1 MKSVWACYY
10 EFQDR
15 RARCQGYMFRLSLK
29 ISCRILT
36 LESAFGSLMNDFAE
50 DIILKV

>member
-1 MKSVWACYY
+1 MKSVLACYY

-15 RARCQGYMFRLSLK
+15 RARYQGCMFRLSLK

-36 LESAFGSLMNDFAE
+36 LESVFGSLMNDFVE